1 MVFGIVVAGLSAV
14 MNPIPGERFPRMAS
28 ERIAVASDHAGVGLK
43 SVVEEMLGEMGYDVL
58 NLGTDGPESVDYPDF
73 ANKMASALK
82 NGDASRGV
90 LICGT
95 GIGMSI
101 AINRHPHVR
110 AARCQDVTDARLS
123 REHNDANVLVL
134 GARTIGAET
143 ARDCIRT
150 FMATPFA
157 GGRHQRRVDKMS
169 RKNSEHR

>member
-1 MVFGIVVAGLSAV
+1 
-14 MNPIPGERFPRMAS
+14 MAS
-28 ERIAVASDHAGVGLK
+28 ERIAVAADHAGVGLK
-43 SVVEEMLGEMGYDVL
+43 SLVEEALREMGYAVV

-73 ANKMASALK
+73 AAKLAAALK
-82 NGDASRGV
+82 DGTAKRGV

-101 AINRHPHVR
+101 AINRHRHIR
-110 AARCQDVTDARLS
+110 AARCSDATDARLS

-143 ARDCIRT
+143 AKDCLRT
-150 FMATPFA
+150 FLATEFE

-169 RKNSEHR
+169 